1 LVVACVIY
9 FFLVRSKYE
18 AFEIPSWS
26 ELCLVISV
34 VVCPQNRNAEADAMW
49 ELGIRHFDLESGLLR
64 HLFHPETGSQPKN
77 PFLDPSRLLLAIQRT
92 LVVLER
98 LANDRDADSS

>member
-18 AFEIPSWS
+18 ASEIPSWS

-34 VVCPQNRNAEADAMW
+34 VVSLRNRNAEADATW
-49 ELGIRHFDLESGLLR
+49 EPGIRHFGLESGLLR
-64 HLFHPETGSQPKN
+64 HSFHPETGSQQTN
-77 PFLDPSRLLLAIQRT
+77 PFLDPSRLSSANQRT
-92 LVVLER
+92 LVVPEI